1 MTYDSATWL
10 AFALVLTALGGG
22 ATWIAWKRR
31 GAAAA
36 VRGLAWTLL
45 PLAAWLTGTLR
56 LAVNVAAD
64 VGDWAA
70 RLVFSPSVW
79 LGIILAGI
87 SAVLFGTARALRS
100 RGAGKKAV
108 GKKTEPGAVAAGGTA
123 SVEARKP
130 KGAQKKS
137 AERGSGKKG
146 SGEEALDDDIEA
158 ILRRH
163 GIS

>member
-1 MTYDSATWL
+1 L

-22 ATWIAWKRR
+22 ATWVAWKRR
-31 GAAAA
+31 GTAAA

-56 LAVNVAAD
+56 LAVNVASD

-70 RLVFSPSVW
+70 HLVFSPSVW

-87 SAVLFGTARALRS
+87 SVVLFGTAGALRS
-100 RGAGKKAV
+100 RSAGKKAV
-108 GKKTEPGAVAAGGTA
+108 EAKPGAVASADTA
-123 SVEARKP
+123 PQVAAKKP
-130 KGAQKKS
+130 KTAKKK
-137 AERGSGKKG
+137 A